1 MTTADDA
8 GGSRA
13 QLRQPR
19 LSEIVA
25 SELRD
30 RILSG
35 SLGEE
40 GRLPKQ
46 DELIAEFGVSP
57 PSVREAMRILETE
70 GLITVLRGNVGGAV
84 ARLPTPRRVA
94 YHTGLVLHVRHTPL
108 GDVGDTIARLEPLCA
123 RLCAQRADREHAVLP
138 ALDVA
143 IDAQRAVIDEPDR
156 FHERARSFHEAVV
169 DSCGNETLALILGSL
184 ETLWSAHSADWLQ
197 RAEGAGGEKPTVDG
211 IRAALT
217 AHEKLRDAI
226 AAGDADRAV
235 TIAGRHVAATQAFT
249 LRVER
254 DRMIDADL
262 AR

>member
-84 ARLPTPRRVA
+84 ARPAPHPAARRVPHRSRPPRPA
-94 YHTGLVLHVRHTPL
+94 HA
-108 GDVGDTIARLEPLCA
+108 AR
-123 RLCAQRADREHAVLP
+123 
-138 ALDVA
+138 
-143 IDAQRAVIDEPDR
+143 
-156 FHERARSFHEAVV
+156 
-169 DSCGNETLALILGSL
+169 
-184 ETLWSAHSADWLQ
+184 
-197 RAEGAGGEKPTVDG
+197 
-211 IRAALT
+211 
-217 AHEKLRDAI
+217 
-226 AAGDADRAV
+226 
-235 TIAGRHVAATQAFT
+235 
-249 LRVER
+249 
-254 DRMIDADL
+254 
-262 AR
+262 